1 MSNVRTAE
9 ASKLGLQI
17 VRRNWIGNSVSR
29 DTLGI
34 HRDADPRLIHRHRL
48 HLLLNNHAPENTAI
62 TRIESPSKQPQSWV
76 KFTAPSPVLEKS
88 SLRHQRYVSPHPILY
103 VRCCLPMRRS
113 MITAPQNLRRMATNI
128 RCLQVEP
135 QEKKK
140 TPKGRAKKRITY
152 TRRFVNVTMTG
163 GKRKVRYGF
172 EI

>member
-1 MSNVRTAE
+1 MLAKIESE
-9 ASKLGLQI
+9 I
-17 VRRNWIGNSVSR
+17 VYHVILLAF
-29 DTLGI
+29 TEM
-34 HRDADPRLIHRHRL
+34 HTCDPFIDIKFIYFSTSTI
-48 HLLLNNHAPENTAI
+48 PENIAI